1 MQKLHAVMRA
11 GLITI
16 AILFG
21 WAVVFTTFRLPASYF
36 STGLS
41 VITIFFILMFG
52 EKELL
57 QNKKRK

>member
-1 MQKLHAVMRA
+1 MQKLHAAMRA
-11 GLITI
+11 ALITI

-21 WAVVFTTFRLPASYF
+21 WAVIFTTFRLPLHYF

-52 EKELL
+52 ERELL
-57 QNKKRK
+57 QNKRKK